1 MLEEL
6 MGIML
11 KIIEFLLEDIME
23 KFDQVGVKPNPLT
36 EEEKAITFGSQMD
49 AFMSSSRLFPLLL
62 DHFKDA
68 VECFFILCRQKDR
81 ALLEND
87 VNVVLQMLER
97 GRYNIGEL
105 IEEFRQLEASYD
117 EKVKLEREFVD
128 SSKGKKQM
136 VSAKVQEVLKGKN
149 QKSGKQ
155 NQDFLNIVY
164 MINELHKKKFTNT
177 SQKYW
182 TRESKINLKN
192 E

>member
-36 EEEKAITFGSQMD
+36 EEEKEKVFDNQMD
-49 AFMSSSRLFPLLL
+49 AFLSSSKLFPLLL

-68 VECFFILCRQKDR
+68 IECFFILCRQKDR

-97 GRYNIGEL
+97 GRFNIGEL

-117 EKVKLEREFVD
+117 QKVKLEKEFV
-128 SSKGKKQM
+128 SSKKQLGTGTL
-136 VSAKVQEVLKGKN
+136 AEEARKNANN
-149 QKSGKQ
+149 QKVSKQ

-164 MINELHKKKFTNT
+164 MINELHKKKFTNM